1 VSVVGQEHRLLR
13 SHQRKSQLSTQ
24 VARRER
30 SKKSNLLI
38 RFLVAWGQTRT
49 YLSHSSILPRTMTL
63 AESTPF
69 SELGMQIVLGVAEF
83 QDPKTSGVYLP
94 S

>member
-1 VSVVGQEHRLLR
+1 
-13 SHQRKSQLSTQ
+13 
-24 VARRER
+24 
-30 SKKSNLLI
+30 
-38 RFLVAWGQTRT
+38 
-49 YLSHSSILPRTMTL
+49 MTL

-94 S
+94 F